1 MKGERGMKI
10 REAVGYIIGGLVT
23 FVLAWT
29 YCGGGYEA
37 VEAVKYPR
45 LSFGVANSHAPVN
58 VPPQEFDSNKV
69 VVHVVGAVK
78 NPGVYTL
85 NRAASVVTAVTA
97 AGGTP
102 KAADT
107 SMINMARRLEDGEQ
121 VRIPSN
127 RPQEAVMG
135 SAPVMSF
142 SSVASG
148 QKVIAKVNI
157 NKAGVQELDT
167 LPGIGPAL
175 AQRIINYRNSVGRFN
190 SPNELV
196 NVSGIGEKKLAEIL
210 PHVTL

>member
-1 MKGERGMKI
+1 
-10 REAVGYIIGGLVT
+10 
-23 FVLAWT
+23 
-29 YCGGGYEA
+29 
-37 VEAVKYPR
+37 
-45 LSFGVANSHAPVN
+45 VANSHAPVN
-58 VPPQEFDSNKV
+58 VPPQEFDSTKV

-85 NRAASVVTAVTA
+85 NRAARVVTAVNA
-97 AGGTP
+97 AGGTT
-102 KAADT
+102 KDADT

-127 RPQEAVMG
+127 RPQEASMG
-135 SAPVMSF
+135 AAPIMSF
-142 SSVASG
+142 SSAASG

>member
-1 MKGERGMKI
+1 MKI
-10 REAVGYIIGGLVT
+10 REAIGYIIGGLVT

-29 YCGGGYEA
+29 YCGGGHAA

-58 VPPQEFDSNKV
+58 VPPQEFDSTKV

-85 NRAASVVTAVTA
+85 NRAARVVTAVNA
-97 AGGTP
+97 AGGTT
-102 KAADT
+102 KDADT